1 MPVKKSSLGI
11 QNPVTSAN
19 EKLRSLE
26 RDSTELIS
34 AVMVESEFPTA
45 NFLQVIKEERREV
58 KNPR

>member
-1 MPVKKSSLGI
+1 MPVKKSGLGI

-45 NFLQVIKEERREV
+45 NFLQVIKEKRREV